1 MIEAQEFR
9 VVDDEGRILA
19 VLRET
24 RDFVGLELLDKETG
38 LPIAEF
44 EVRTDGTP
52 YINLEGANGN
62 AHISIDEDGRP
73 GLNLYDKGWPRTGYS
88 VGLYSQSL
96 GFLGPRLEQTMGL
109 YMDSDAMTVSL
120 KRQPGNGHWLIL

>member
-1 MIEAQEFR
+1 VIEAQEFR

-62 AHISIDEDGRP
+62 AHISIDEDGR
-73 GLNLYDKGWPRTGYS
+73 LRS
-88 VGLYSQSL
+88 
-96 GFLGPRLEQTMGL
+96 
-109 YMDSDAMTVSL
+109 
-120 KRQPGNGHWLIL
+120 